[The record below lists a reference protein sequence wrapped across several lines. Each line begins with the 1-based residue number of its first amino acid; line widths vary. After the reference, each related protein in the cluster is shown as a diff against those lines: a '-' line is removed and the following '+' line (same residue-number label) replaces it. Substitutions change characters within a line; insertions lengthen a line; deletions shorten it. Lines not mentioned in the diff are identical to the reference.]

1 MTASSLG
8 LIWAQARGGAI
19 GRDGVMPWHLP
30 EDLAHFKRVTLGHP
44 VVMGRRTWD
53 SIEPRFRPLTGRRNI
68 VVTRDEAWSAEGAEV
83 AHSVGA
89 ALALACD
96 GEVWVAGGGQL
107 YAATIA
113 LADRLE
119 VTEVDL
125 AIPDADTFAPA
136 IGPEWVLA
144 DIDPAD
150 GFHESRT
157 GAAFR
162 FLGYRRAPR

>member
-1 MTASSLG
+1 MSPTSLG

-30 EDLAHFKRVTLGHP
+30 EDLAHFKAVTIGHP
-44 VVMGRRTWD
+44 VIMGRRTWD
-53 SIEPRFRPLTGRRNI
+53 SIEPRFRPLVDRRNI
-68 VVTRDEAWSAEGAEV
+68 VLTRDRDWGAEGAEV
-83 AHSVGA
+83 AHSVGE
-89 ALALACD
+89 ALALAGD

-125 AIPDADTFAPA
+125 DIDDADTFAPA
-136 IGPEWVLA
+136 IGPDWAPVDA
-144 DIDPAD
+144 DPDH
-150 GFHESRT
+150 GHHESRT
-157 GAAFR
+157 GAAYR
-162 FLGYRRAPR
+162 YLRYRRVTG